1 MTRNRRPESPT
12 EWCLPRLWPSA
23 TLWIPARQVPKAAS
37 GYPEPIRSVGFA
49 CGMTPRGIGVITSGF
64 CRDGSEQ
71 PIDRMSEHNRATGD
85 PEDPES
91 AAPATDVETTA
102 DSTSAPAER
111 DDGPVRRPLIRATLK
126 HPEGTPPPPRQPPVF
141 TMHQNQPGS
150 QARGQNRNG
159 RQVRSSGH
167 PNSQKSSRER
177 SGQNTS
183 SRGNGGGN
191 KGSARQD
198 RGQRSGNR
206 SSSRRNKG
214 RSR

>member
-1 MTRNRRPESPT
+1 
-12 EWCLPRLWPSA
+12 
-23 TLWIPARQVPKAAS
+23 
-37 GYPEPIRSVGFA
+37 
-49 CGMTPRGIGVITSGF
+49 MTPRDIVVITSGF
-64 CRDGSEQ
+64 CRDASEQ

-91 AAPATDVETTA
+91 AAPATDVDTTA
-102 DSTSAPAER
+102 DGTSAPAGR

-126 HPEGTPPPPRQPPVF
+126 HPEGTPPPRQPPVF

-150 QARGQNRNG
+150 QAPRGQNRNG
-159 RQVRSSGH
+159 RPVRSGGH
-167 PNSQKSSRER
+167 PNNQKSSRP
-177 SGQNTS
+177 GQNAS

-191 KGSARQD
+191 KGSGRPD

>member
-1 MTRNRRPESPT
+1 MPRTAGRNGVCHAPGP
-12 EWCLPRLWPSA
+12 LLHFDFPRV
-23 TLWIPARQVPKAAS
+23 QVPKAAS
-37 GYPEPIRSVGFA
+37 GYPEPILSVGFA
-49 CGMTPRGIGVITSGF
+49 CGMTPRDIVVITSGF
-64 CRDGSEQ
+64 CRDASER

-91 AAPATDVETTA
+91 AAPATDVDTTA
-102 DSTSAPAER
+102 DCTSAPAER

-150 QARGQNRNG
+150 QPRGQNRNG
-159 RQVRSSGH
+159 RPVRSGGH
-167 PNSQKSSRER
+167 PNNQKSSRDR
-177 SGQNTS
+177 SGQNAS

-191 KGSARQD
+191 KGSARPD